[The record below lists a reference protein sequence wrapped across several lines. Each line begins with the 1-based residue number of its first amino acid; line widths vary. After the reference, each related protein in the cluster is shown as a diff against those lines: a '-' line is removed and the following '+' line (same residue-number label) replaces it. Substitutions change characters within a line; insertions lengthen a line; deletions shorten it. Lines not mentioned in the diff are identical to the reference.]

1 MKIFGQGYDWSRF
14 RGDCFGGT
22 IAALIA
28 LPYGLAMAAL
38 MGLPPVLG
46 VFSSILTAPLTGL
59 LGRNPVLVGG
69 PSSVTVP
76 FLAAAVAQQGQ
87 AGAAKVTVIAGI
99 ALMAFCVIGLGRWIM
114 KVPLP
119 VISGFSCGIG
129 GMMMISQLKTI
140 LGLPAPAGGWAESM
154 AGQFAQAVFGLRNA
168 QLEPL
173 ITSLLV
179 IVIATMVN
187 RRWQRMPAPLL
198 GVAAACL
205 VSSAMQW
212 TGSEVGTLPLALP
225 SLVGISWVPADVWL
239 TLPSALGL
247 AVVTAANLLI
257 TSRLVYHFLGDH
269 QRQRRADHDRE
280 LGAYGIANVVA
291 GVFGAPLSVGIPA
304 RSLANVR
311 CGGSTPVSNLIHG
324 ALLAALLWVGH
335 DWIEHV
341 PLAAL
346 AGVTAWIGA
355 YLLDWSTWRRLPKM
369 RSADAA
375 AFLATAV
382 GVQFV
387 NPAAAV
393 VLGVL
398 PYALPKLRD
407 TLLKPREFGAAVSA
421 KQAG

>member
-1 MKIFGQGYDWSRF
+1 MNLFGQRYDWARLS
-14 RGDCFGGT
+14 GDCFGGT

-38 MGLPPVLG
+38 MGLPPVMG
-46 VFSSILTAPLTGL
+46 VFSSILTAPLTGM

-99 ALMAFCVIGLGRWIM
+99 ALMAFCVIGMGRWIM

-140 LGLPAPAGGWAESM
+140 LGLAPPAGGWSESM
-154 AGQFAQAVFGLRNA
+154 AGQFAQAVMSLGQTRF
-168 QLEPL
+168 EPL
-173 ITSLLV
+173 
-179 IVIATMVN
+179 VIAVLVVVVATLVN
-187 RRWQRMPAPLL
+187 RRSARMPAPLL
-198 GVAAACL
+198 GVGVACA
-205 VSSAMQW
+205 VSSAMGW
-212 TGSEVGTLPLALP
+212 TGAEVGALPLGLP
-225 SLVGISWVPADVWL
+225 KLVGISWVPADVWQ

-247 AVVTAANLLI
+247 AFVTAANLLI

-269 QRQRRADHDRE
+269 RRQRRADHDRE

-311 CGGSTPVSNLIHG
+311 CGGTTPVSNLIHG
-324 ALLAALLWVGH
+324 ALLALLLWVGRG
-335 DWIEHV
+335 WIEHV

-369 RSADAA
+369 RTADAI
-375 AFLATAV
+375 AFLATAI

-387 NPAAAV
+387 NPVSAV
-393 VLGVL
+393 AFGVL
-398 PYALPKLRD
+398 PYVWPRLRD
-407 TLLKPREFGAAVSA
+407 AAMASRGFQPAASA
-421 KQAG
+421 KSAG